1 MAPEIHEESPRLL
14 TESPQTCPKRARA
27 SVHIILAMNIAPP
40 TVADLV
46 DLVAAKDKHPLGAV
60 LLLLLITLAI
70 AAIMALKSGGDKKP

>member
-1 MAPEIHEESPRLL
+1 
-14 TESPQTCPKRARA
+14 
-27 SVHIILAMNIAPP
+27 MNIAPP